1 MTYRQL
7 TPPRTKDALVSA
19 AALLSAYGLLAI
31 QALGLAKLSLDKGV
45 VLGALPFMLIIAL
58 GLPTWLLVRYLRKQN
73 IETGFTSLSKRGWHL
88 LWQTPVTIIAAGAAT
103 AFVASILGM
112 ENGERSSTLTSA
124 GESGQ
129 TLPILLV
136 LLAYLLLGP
145 FLEEL
150 VFRRILMGYFDT
162 LMPAA
167 LSVLFSSL
175 LFGLVHV
182 FPPAILF
189 TTFLGI
195 SCALIT
201 RWHGTLWAGFIV
213 HMLNNLVVGLLVF
226 GIAG

>member
-1 MTYRQL
+1 MS
-7 TPPRTKDALVSA
+7 V
-19 AALLSAYGLLAI
+19 AALLSAYGLLAV

-150 VFRRILMGYFDT
+150 VFRRVLMGYFDT

-182 FPPAILF
+182 L
-189 TTFLGI
+189 
-195 SCALIT
+195 SLI
-201 RWHGTLWAGFIV
+201 HI
-213 HMLNNLVVGLLVF
+213 
-226 GIAG
+226 